1 MDALSRLSQS
11 TLSFLVLKRILRD
24 SLKLRPFIRNFSSM
38 VYKGVRAK
46 GDKKMSMP
54 GAGGEGLCV
63 FLFLLGEF
71 GVILFHFWQNQ
82 INKLVSNCRLWP
94 HNIDVSISL
103 FQGRVK

>member
-71 GVILFHFWQNQ
+71 GVILFH
-82 INKLVSNCRLWP
+82 KLVSNCRLWP